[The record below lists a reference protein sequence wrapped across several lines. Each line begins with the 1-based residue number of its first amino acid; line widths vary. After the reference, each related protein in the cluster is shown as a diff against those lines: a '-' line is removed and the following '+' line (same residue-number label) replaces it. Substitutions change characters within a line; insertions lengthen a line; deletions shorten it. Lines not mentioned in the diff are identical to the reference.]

1 MINFLFNKINNYK
14 SKSVY
19 KDVEQFEVLKSY
31 DIYNNL
37 FIETNENIDI
47 YKETLIRR
55 IRTRED
61 WEKQPK
67 QIIED
72 LTNSK
77 SLINKFLNQ
86 LVDDKEKETSEKIM
100 RIKGI
105 NKRDNVDY
113 LAFKIFD
120 KILKERKYIK
130 SLVSLIQCL
139 QRDFKRIYKIFFFN
153 SLIKKYINKFITTD
167 MQTEDVKTDL
177 MESFGLFLKL
187 IVPLNFDIPID
198 KMIKNYNLNVFTVF
212 SQLLINQE
220 EKVIEIIKMVDKTE
234 EIKKKVNVINYS
246 LLLNYKNNV
255 KTMIKTIEDNKDYY
269 TGKNKFLYM
278 EIKDLYADYFKALI

>member
-1 MINFLFNKINNYK
+1 MINILFDKINNYK
-14 SKSVY
+14 SRSVY

-31 DIYNNL
+31 DIYSNL

-113 LAFKIFD
+113 LSFKIFD
-120 KILKERKYIK
+120 KILEERKYIK

-139 QRDFKRIYKIFFFN
+139 QRDFKRNYKIFFFN
-153 SLIKKYINKFITTD
+153 SLIKKQINRFITSD
-167 MQTEDVKTDL
+167 MQSEEIKTDL
-177 MESFGLFLKL
+177 MESFGLFLKYL
-187 IVPLNFDIPID
+187 MPLNFDIPFD
-198 KMIKNYNLNVFTVF
+198 NMIKNYNLNVFTVF
-212 SQLLINQE
+212 CQLLINQE
-220 EKVIEIIKMVDKTE
+220 EKVIEIIKMIDKIE
-234 EIKKKVNVINYS
+234 EIKKKVNVVNYT
-246 LLLNYKNNV
+246 LLTKYKNNI
-255 KTMIKTIEDNKDYY
+255 KIMIKVIENNKEYY
-269 TGKNKFLYM
+269 TGKNKFLYL
-278 EIKDLYADYFKALI
+278 EIKDLYSDYF